1 MISFSKS
8 NLIKNKK
15 KIDINWALLFSLV
28 FLCVL
33 VVSLLIYL
41 RIEIANKAGM
51 TPNFTVSYD
60 MLKYRNAP
68 FYTDELTYFNFIP
81 YESFSEALLNRYE
94 ILFYDKQLININL
107 YGYFIYFLTDILGIK
122 WQILF
127 WFTGFTYYIV
137 FIILIYYILIKI
149 IGCNSSKAFILT
161 LFLGLSPPV
170 LQLAASWLRDLLIID
185 LLLFSLIFSKNKN
198 FFGWLIVT
206 ILQMFIRAYMVV
218 PHLLMMIHFFMSN
231 QKKKKLFSSIIFTT
245 FTLIIILVLLYNQ
258 YGLERFISEFPQRFV
273 QNFSGLS
280 LWLVTGK
287 IVPEGNIYNFL
298 PNIEDYANYFFVAF
312 YLLIYL
318 IWAIKIVYKNERL
331 SFEQK
336 KWLFL
341 FLVIG
346 FYIVILH
353 SAMLGFFVAR
363 IQLITAIFA
372 FFFLASLIGQSD
384 REETK
389 AKSAL
394 S

>member
-1 MISFSKS
+1 MISFSESAMLK
-8 NLIKNKK
+8 NNKK
-15 KIDINWALLFSLV
+15 VDINWTLLFSLIL
-28 FLCVL
+28 LCIL
-33 VVSLLIYL
+33 VVSILIYL

-51 TPNFTVSYD
+51 APNFTVNYD
-60 MLKYRNAP
+60 MTIYRDAP
-68 FYTDELTYFNFIP
+68 FYTDELTYFNFTP
-81 YESFSEALLNRYE
+81 YESFSEALLNRFE

-122 WQILF
+122 WHILF

-206 ILQMFIRAYMVV
+206 LLQLFVRTYMVV
-218 PHLLMMIHFFMSN
+218 PHLFMMILFFMSN
-231 QKKKKLFSSIIFTT
+231 QKKKKMLSSIIFSSLV
-245 FTLIIILVLLYNQ
+245 LIMLLVLLNNQ
-258 YGLERFISEFPQRFV
+258 YGLERFVSEFPQRFV
-273 QNFSGLS
+273 ENFTGIN

-287 IVPEGNIYNFL
+287 IVPEGNIYNYL
-298 PNIEDYANYFFVAF
+298 SNIEVYATYFFVVF
-312 YLLIYL
+312 YFLVYFK
-318 IWAIKIVYKNERL
+318 WGVKIVYENKRL

-353 SAMLGFFVAR
+353 STMLGFFVAR
-363 IQLITAIFA
+363 IKLITVIFA
-372 FFFLASLIGQSD
+372 FFFLASLIAESD
-384 REETK
+384 REKTK
-389 AKSAL
+389 YNGVL
-394 S
+394 L

>member
-1 MISFSKS
+1 MISFSESAMLK
-8 NLIKNKK
+8 NNKK
-15 KIDINWALLFSLV
+15 VDINWTLLFSLIL
-28 FLCVL
+28 LCIL

-51 TPNFTVSYD
+51 APNFTVNYD
-60 MLKYRNAP
+60 MVKYRDAP
-68 FYTDELTYFNFIP
+68 FYTDELTYFNFTP
-81 YESFSEALLNRYE
+81 RESFLDVFLNRLE
-94 ILFYDKQLININL
+94 ILFYDKQLVHINL

-122 WQILF
+122 WQVLF

-137 FIILIYYILIKI
+137 FIILVFYILTRI
-149 IGCNSSKAFILT
+149 IGCHSNKAFILT
-161 LFLGLSPPV
+161 LFLSLSPPV
-170 LQLAASWLRDLLIID
+170 LQAAASWLRDLLIID

-198 FFGWLIVT
+198 IFGWLIVT

-218 PHLLMMIHFFMSN
+218 PHLFMMILFFMTN
-231 QKKKKLFSSIIFTT
+231 QKKKRLFSSIIFTS
-245 FTLIIILVLLYNQ
+245 FTLLIILVLLYNQ
-258 YGLERFISEFPQRFV
+258 YGLERLVSEFPQRFV
-273 QNFSGLS
+273 ENFSGLS

-287 IVPEGNIYNFL
+287 IVPEGNIYNYL
-298 PNIEDYANYFFVAF
+298 SNIEVYATYFFVVF
-312 YLLIYL
+312 YFLVYFK
-318 IWAIKIVYKNERL
+318 WGVKIAYENKRL

-353 SAMLGFFVAR
+353 STMLGFFVAR
-363 IQLITAIFA
+363 IKLITVIFA
-372 FFFLASLIGQSD
+372 FFFLASLIAESD